1 LTGNRLPAY
10 KVEFLSRPQRPN
22 PLKAESEVIW
32 MYAVIKTGGKQYK
45 VSEGDL
51 LKVEKLTGE
60 VGDTIELDEVL
71 MVGGEE
77 VKIGTP
83 LLPDAKVTAKIVEQG
98 KDKKILVFKSK
109 RRKNYR
115 KLNGHRQ
122 PITRLQVTGI
132 EA

>member
-1 LTGNRLPAY
+1 
-10 KVEFLSRPQRPN
+10 
-22 PLKAESEVIW
+22 

-45 VSEGDL
+45 VSAGDL
-51 LKVEKLTGE
+51 LKVEKLEGA

-83 LLPDAKVTAKIVEQG
+83 LLPNAKVTAQIVEQG

-115 KLNGHRQ
+115 KKYGHRQ
-122 PITRLQVTGI
+122 PLTRLKITNIV
-132 EA
+132 A

>member
-1 LTGNRLPAY
+1 
-10 KVEFLSRPQRPN
+10 
-22 PLKAESEVIW
+22 

-45 VSEGDL
+45 VSAGDL
-51 LKVEKLTGE
+51 LKVEKLAGA

-83 LLPDAKVTAKIVEQG
+83 LLPNAKVTATIVEQG

-115 KLNGHRQ
+115 KKYGHRQ
-122 PITRLQVTGI
+122 PLTRLKITNI

>member
-1 LTGNRLPAY
+1 
-10 KVEFLSRPQRPN
+10 
-22 PLKAESEVIW
+22 

-51 LKVEKLTGE
+51 VKVEKLVGA
-60 VGDTIELDEVL
+60 VGDTIELAEVL

-83 LLPDAKVTAKIVEQG
+83 LLQGAKVKARIVEQD

-109 RRKNYR
+109 RRKNFR

-122 PITRLQVTGI
+122 PITRLKITGI

>member
-1 LTGNRLPAY
+1 
-10 KVEFLSRPQRPN
+10 
-22 PLKAESEVIW
+22 

-51 LKVEKLTGE
+51 LKVEKLTGS
-60 VGDTIELDEVL
+60 VGDSIELNEVL

-83 LLPDAKVTAKIVEQG
+83 LLPGAKVKAQIVEQG
-98 KDKKILVFKSK
+98 KDKKILVFKMK
-109 RRKNYR
+109 RRKTFR

-122 PITRLQVTGI
+122 PLTRLKIMGI

>member
-1 LTGNRLPAY
+1 
-10 KVEFLSRPQRPN
+10 
-22 PLKAESEVIW
+22 

-45 VSEGDL
+45 VSAGDL
-51 LKVEKLTGE
+51 LKVEKLDGA
-60 VGDTIELDEVL
+60 VGDTIVLNEVL

-83 LLPDAKVTAKIVEQG
+83 LLPEAKVKATIVEQG

-109 RRKNYR
+109 RRKTFR
-115 KLNGHRQ
+115 KKNGHRQ
-122 PITRLQVTGI
+122 PITRLKITDI

>member
-1 LTGNRLPAY
+1 
-10 KVEFLSRPQRPN
+10 
-22 PLKAESEVIW
+22 

-45 VSEGDL
+45 VSAGDL
-51 LKVEKLTGE
+51 VKVEKLDGA
-60 VGDTIELDEVL
+60 VGDTIELNEVL
-71 MVGGEE
+71 MVGGAE

-83 LLPDAKVTAKIVEQG
+83 LLPEAKVKATIVEQG

-115 KLNGHRQ
+115 KKYGHRQ
-122 PITRLQVTGI
+122 PLTRLKITAI

>member
-1 LTGNRLPAY
+1 
-10 KVEFLSRPQRPN
+10 
-22 PLKAESEVIW
+22 

-45 VSEGDL
+45 VSAGDL
-51 LKVEKLTGE
+51 LKVEKLDGL
-60 VGDTIELDEVL
+60 VGDTIELNEVL

-83 LLPDAKVTAKIVEQG
+83 LLPGATVRAQIVEQG

-115 KLNGHRQ
+115 KKYGHRQ
-122 PITRLQVTGI
+122 PLTRLKIMDI